1 MIIRIKQP
9 DPRFAEIIKR
19 HIESGKKEKIGLC
32 LFGGGLNGPFQY
44 GVELYLK
51 DIGLLDIVDVVAG
64 TSIGA
69 INGAETC
76 KDIEGGI
83 KVWNTIK
90 VKDDVYKRDT
100 SWYNIL
106 WQLTTGSDSILDPS
120 PWYAKLKKEF
130 DGSETLIK
138 ELITTSTDIGDG
150 FEVDGGLIDN
160 APFDILIDEG
170 CKKIISIACF
180 PVLKKEILKIY
191 KGDKDIAK
199 RIIKSS
205 ALPVLF
211 SSINDNGKKI
221 KIIDVMKRMLPTLLN
236 SVEDRCY
243 EIFDLK
249 LKIAKL
255 EGNPIEHLE
264 ICPNEG
270 EITHELLDCGH
281 VQEDMQKGYDKAKKE
296 ITPEV
301 MEEFLK

>member
-51 DIGLLDIVDVVAG
+51 DIKLLDIVDVVAG

-76 KDIEGGI
+76 KDIEQGL
-83 KVWNTIK
+83 KVWGTIK

-120 PWYAKLKKEF
+120 PLYNKLKKEF
-130 DGSETLIK
+130 DGNEILHK
-138 ELITTSTDIGDG
+138 ELITTSAKIDEDT
-150 FEVDGGLIDN
+150 EVDGGLIN
-160 APFDILIDEG
+160 NSPFDILIDEG

-180 PVLKKEILKIY
+180 PVLKNNILQIY
-191 KGDKDIAK
+191 RGDKDIFN

-205 ALPVLF
+205 TLPVLF
-211 SSINDNGKKI
+211 PAKNKNGKKV
-221 KIIDVMKRMLPTLLN
+221 KIIDVIKKLLPTLLN
-236 SVEDRCY
+236 ATEDRNY

-264 ICPNEG
+264 ICPNVG

-281 VQEDMQKGYDKAKKE
+281 VMEDMQKGYDKAVKE
-296 ITPEV
+296 ITPETI
-301 MEEFLK
+301 EEFLK